1 MKLEISN
8 KRKTGKQN
16 CKKKKADTLDK
27 TTFNNILLNDQ
38 WIKAEITKTIRKY
51 LKKKMKMKTQHTKI
65 YRTK

>member
-51 LKKKMKMKTQHTKI
+51 LKKKNENENTTYQNL
-65 YRTK
+65 

>member
-51 LKKKMKMKTQHTKI
+51 LNKKK
-65 YRTK
+65 

>member
-16 CKKKKADTLDK
+16 CKGKKADTLDK

-38 WIKAEITKTIRKY
+38 WIKEEITKTIRKY
-51 LKKKMKMKTQHTKI
+51 LKKQMKMKTQHTKI